1 MLGQVIEIQLVQNLH
16 LIKNIFTIIA
26 TMLIWLW
33 HINFN
38 VYIALFVKYTNEN
51 WYFFFPKLFVEYY
64 I

>member
-38 VYIALFVKYTNEN
+38 VYIA
-51 WYFFFPKLFVEYY
+51 
-64 I
+64 